1 MNLSTLLRR
10 ASLACAAIMVG
21 LTSQAAEVTL
31 NGFTT
36 VGESKAIQVTY
47 ALNKTDKV
55 ARVRRVDDTSTSDKK
70 RKSCVIPQTI
80 TVDKVK

>member
-10 ASLACAAIMVG
+10 ASLVCAAITVA
-21 LTSQAAEVTL
+21 LTSGAAEVTL

-47 ALNKTDKV
+47 ALNKIEKV
-55 ARVRRVDDTSTSDKK
+55 ARVRRVNDTSTSDKK
-70 RKSCVIPQTI
+70 RK
-80 TVDKVK
+80 

>member
-55 ARVRRVDDTSTSDKK
+55 ARVRRVDDTSSNGSHIFFVAKFSNRFWDL
-70 RKSCVIPQTI
+70 SS
-80 TVDKVK
+80 